1 MPMLTASPEMKEVA
15 IADEPKKEKTYWG
28 HTRMIRKYRLY
39 MNCVIQDGILKAAFY
54 LPDHLR
60 LDGDKPAYEV
70 FLDKENRQFLTYD
83 HLEKKW
89 RDAKLDRLEWPGD
102 AYYTTCWAGKEDE
115 DLVQAYFSGERGG
128 ALGILDFQRNVR
140 DEQLE
145 QRHKRITDRW
155 DKDLAQ
161 VPELP
166 KDWAHWA
173 DKVAVRENF
182 IFYHY
187 KRGGAK
193 TGYCT
198 FCGKEVPISGH
209 PYHNKEG
216 RCTRCRHPVVFKA
229 LGRAGYFQTD
239 KYYAYLIQRCK
250 DGFVIREFWANRTYR
265 KDRLPHSE
273 PYWHEFRRSI
283 YDHSGEVRS
292 YYWGMYCQRETRWIA
307 GSPCY
312 YSYTGDQA
320 GRVYGKTLPSL
331 EKKELRHTG
340 LAEWIRSHPA
350 TDPEKYL
357 AVWKR
362 LPQMEQIWKAGL
374 PRLAAECFRFCDN
387 VRKLVL
393 HPDEP
398 GLIRALG
405 LDAEKFRR
413 LRQLDGDTETLAWLQ
428 LEKKTGQRIPDEML
442 HWFQKERISAKD
454 LVFIADRMSLVQIK
468 NYLQRQKQ
476 YFDGSCRQALTTWQ
490 DYLAMAERLHYD
502 TSDEIVY
509 RVRKLRQRHDELVLQ
524 SEAGSL
530 EEQASK
536 MAAKYPHVNA
546 ICVELQEKYAYS
558 DDDYTVLAPQ
568 DIFEIIK
575 EGRMLHH
582 CVGNDGAGERYYD
595 RMERRESFIMF
606 LRRTEEPNDPYYT
619 LEIEPDGTVR
629 QKRTLFDRQY
639 EDIEQATEFL
649 IKWQKVIA
657 ARLTGRDLKLAE
669 RSRELRKEE
678 FIQMRKDR
686 VIIHTGHLAGRLL
699 ADASQSG
706 ECLARCN
713 QRDFSTGEAIPA
725 EWVIFQQTGNREL
738 LVPYKDGITYG
749 PGTVLIPGCKDI
761 SAVAIDL

>member
-1 MPMLTASPEMKEVA
+1 MLLAMPMLTASPEMKQA
-15 IADEPKKEKTYWG
+15 AMADEPKKETTYYG
-28 HTRMIRKYRLY
+28 HTYTTRTYFAY
-39 MNCVIQDGILKAAFY
+39 MNCLVQDGILKAAFF

-60 LDGDKPAYEV
+60 LDGNNPVYEV

-89 RDAKLDRLEWPGD
+89 RDAKLDRLEWHGRN
-102 AYYTTCWAGKEDE
+102 YYATCWVSEEDAA
-115 DLVQAYFSGERGG
+115 LVQDYFSGERGG

-145 QRHKRITDRW
+145 RRHKRITDPW
-155 DKDLAQ
+155 DQDLAQ

-239 KYYAYLIQRCK
+239 KYYAYLIQRCR

-312 YSYTGDQA
+312 YAYYGDQS

-331 EKKELRHTG
+331 EKKELRQTG
-340 LAEWIRSHPA
+340 LAEWIRSHPI

-374 PRLAAECFRFCDN
+374 QRLTKECFNNCDS

-393 HPDEP
+393 CPSEP

-405 LDAEKFRR
+405 LDASKFRR

-454 LVFIADRMSLVQIK
+454 LLFIADRMSLVQIK

-490 DYLAMAERLHYD
+490 DYLAIAERLHYD

-509 RVRKLRQRHDELVLQ
+509 RVHKLRQRHDELVLQ
-524 SEAGSL
+524 GEAGSL
-530 EEQASK
+530 EEQAEK
-536 MAAKYPHVNA
+536 MAAKYPHVDA
-546 ICVELQEKYAYS
+546 ICMELQNKYAYT
-558 DDDYTVLAPQ
+558 DEEYTVIAPQ
-568 DIFEIIK
+568 NIFEIIK

-595 RMERRESFIMF
+595 RIERRESFILF
-606 LRRTEEPNDPYYT
+606 LRRTDEPNDPYYT

-629 QKRTLFDRQY
+629 QKRTLFDRQH

-649 IKWQKVIA
+649 LKWQKVIA
-657 ARLTGRDLKLAE
+657 ARLTGSDLKLAE

-678 FIQMRKDR
+678 FIQMQKDR

-699 ADASQSG
+699 A
-706 ECLARCN
+706 EVLLADLMEN
-713 QRDFSTGEAIPA
+713 TEVMQPQVFPA
-725 EWVIFQQTGNREL
+725 
-738 LVPYKDGITYG
+738 
-749 PGTVLIPGCKDI
+749 
-761 SAVAIDL
+761 AA

>member
-1 MPMLTASPEMKEVA
+1 MPVLTASQEMKEVA
-15 IADEPKKEKTYWG
+15 LADEPKKETTYYG
-28 HTRMIRKYRLY
+28 HTYTTRTYFAF
-39 MNCVIQDGILKAAFY
+39 MNCLVQNGILKAAFF

-60 LDGDKPAYEV
+60 LDGNNPVYEV
-70 FLDKENRQFLTYD
+70 FLDKEQRQFLTYD

-89 RDAKLDRLEWPGD
+89 RDAKLDRLEWPGRN
-102 AYYTTCWAGKEDE
+102 YYATCWASEEDAALIQ
-115 DLVQAYFSGERGG
+115 DYFSGERGG
-128 ALGILDFQRNVR
+128 DLGILDFQRNVR

-145 QRHKRITDRW
+145 QRHKRITDCW

-209 PYHNKEG
+209 PYHNKKG
-216 RCTRCRHPVVFKA
+216 RCTRCRHPVMFKA
-229 LGRAGYFQTD
+229 LGRAGYFKTD
-239 KYYAYLIQRCK
+239 RYYAYLVQRCR
-250 DGFVIREFWANRTYR
+250 DGFVIREFQVDRTYR
-265 KDRLPHSE
+265 KNILPHSE

-283 YDHSGEVRS
+283 YDRSGEIRS
-292 YYWGMYCQRETRWIA
+292 YYWGMYCQREVRWIE

-312 YSYTGDQA
+312 YAYAGDQA
-320 GRVYGKTLPSL
+320 GRVYGKTLSSL
-331 EKKELRHTG
+331 GKKELRQTG
-340 LAEWIRSHPA
+340 LVEWIRSHPV

-357 AVWKR
+357 AVWKQI
-362 LPQMEQIWKAGL
+362 PKMEQIWKAGL
-374 PRLAAECFRFCDN
+374 SRLTAECFHFCDD
-387 VRKLVL
+387 VQKVVL

-405 LDAEKFRR
+405 LDASKFRR
-413 LRQLDGDTETLAWLQ
+413 LRQMDGDTETLAWLQ
-428 LEKKTGQRIPDEML
+428 LEKRTGQRITDDML
-442 HWFQKERISAKD
+442 RWSKKEQISAKD

-468 NYLQRQKQ
+468 NYLERQKE
-476 YFDGSCRQALTTWQ
+476 YFDGSCQQALTTWQ

-546 ICVELQEKYAYS
+546 ICAELQEKYAYS

-699 ADASQSG
+699 A
-706 ECLARCN
+706 EVLLADLMEN
-713 QRDFSTGEAIPA
+713 TEVMQPQALPA
-725 EWVIFQQTGNREL
+725 
-738 LVPYKDGITYG
+738 
-749 PGTVLIPGCKDI
+749 
-761 SAVAIDL
+761 AA

>member
-1 MPMLTASPEMKEVA
+1 MPALTASQEMKEVA
-15 IADEPKKEKTYWG
+15 MADEPKKETTYYG
-28 HTRMIRKYRLY
+28 HTYTTRTYFAF
-39 MNCVIQDGILKAAFY
+39 MNCLVQDGVLKAAFF

-60 LDGDKPAYEV
+60 LDGNNPAYEV
-70 FLDKENRQFLTYD
+70 FIDKENRQFLTYD

-89 RDAKLDRLEWPGD
+89 RDAKLDRLEWPGRN
-102 AYYTTCWAGKEDE
+102 YYATCWVSEEDAA
-115 DLVQAYFSGERGG
+115 LVQDYFSGERSGD
-128 ALGILDFQRNVR
+128 LGILDFQRNVR

-145 QRHKRITDRW
+145 RRHKRITDPW

-161 VPELP
+161 VPKLP
-166 KDWAHWA
+166 KDWKRWA

-216 RCTRCRHPVVFKA
+216 RCIRCRHPVVFKA

-239 KYYAYLIQRCK
+239 KYYAYLVQRCR
-250 DGFVIREFWANRTYR
+250 DGFVVREFRADRTYR
-265 KDRLPHSE
+265 KDTLPHSE
-273 PYWHEFRRSI
+273 SYWHEFRRSI
-283 YDHSGEVRS
+283 YDRTGEIRS

-312 YSYTGDQA
+312 YAYYGNQS

-331 EKKELRHTG
+331 EKKELRQTG
-340 LAEWIRSHPA
+340 LAEWIRSHPI

-374 PRLAAECFRFCDN
+374 QRLTKECFHNCDN

-393 HPDEP
+393 NPSEP
-398 GLIRALG
+398 RLIRALG
-405 LDAEKFRR
+405 LDASKFRR
-413 LRQLDGDTETLAWLQ
+413 LRQMDGDTETLAWLQ
-428 LEKKTGQRIPDEML
+428 LEKRTGQRITDDML
-442 HWFQKERISAKD
+442 RWSKKEQISAKD

-468 NYLQRQKQ
+468 NYLERQKE
-476 YFDGSCRQALTTWQ
+476 YFDGSCQQALTTWQ

-699 ADASQSG
+699 ADVL
-706 ECLARCN
+706 LADLMEN
-713 QRDFSTGEAIPA
+713 TEVMQPQALPA
-725 EWVIFQQTGNREL
+725 
-738 LVPYKDGITYG
+738 
-749 PGTVLIPGCKDI
+749 
-761 SAVAIDL
+761 AA

>member
-1 MPMLTASPEMKEVA
+1 MKKSMLLAMPMLTASPEMKQA
-15 IADEPKKEKTYWG
+15 AMADEPKKETTYYG
-28 HTRMIRKYRLY
+28 HTYTTRTYFAY
-39 MNCVIQDGILKAAFY
+39 MNCLVQDGILKAAFF

-60 LDGDKPAYEV
+60 LDGNNPVYEV

-89 RDAKLDRLEWPGD
+89 RDAKLDRLEWHGRN
-102 AYYTTCWAGKEDE
+102 YYATCWVSGEDAA
-115 DLVQAYFSGERGG
+115 LVQDYFSGERGG

-145 QRHKRITDRW
+145 RRHKRITDPW
-155 DKDLAQ
+155 DQDLAQ

-239 KYYAYLIQRCK
+239 KYYAYLIQRCR

-312 YSYTGDQA
+312 YAYYGDQS

-331 EKKELRHTG
+331 EKKELRQTG
-340 LAEWIRSHPA
+340 LAEWIRSHPI

-374 PRLAAECFRFCDN
+374 QRLTKECFNNCDS

-393 HPDEP
+393 CPSEP

-405 LDAEKFRR
+405 LDASKFRR

-454 LVFIADRMSLVQIK
+454 LLFIADRMSLVQIK

-509 RVRKLRQRHDELVLQ
+509 RVHKLRQRHDELVLQ
-524 SEAGSL
+524 GEAGSL
-530 EEQASK
+530 EEQAEK
-536 MAAKYPHVNA
+536 MAAKYPHVDA
-546 ICVELQEKYAYS
+546 ICMELQNKYAYT
-558 DDDYTVLAPQ
+558 DEEYTVIAPQ
-568 DIFEIIK
+568 NIFEIIK

-595 RMERRESFIMF
+595 RIERRESFILF
-606 LRRTEEPNDPYYT
+606 LRRTDEPNDPYYT

-629 QKRTLFDRQY
+629 QKRTLFDRQH

-649 IKWQKVIA
+649 LKWQKVIA
-657 ARLTGRDLKLAE
+657 ARLTGSDLKLAE

-678 FIQMRKDR
+678 FIQMQKDR

-699 ADASQSG
+699 A
-706 ECLARCN
+706 EVLLADLMEN
-713 QRDFSTGEAIPA
+713 TEVMQTQALPA
-725 EWVIFQQTGNREL
+725 
-738 LVPYKDGITYG
+738 
-749 PGTVLIPGCKDI
+749 
-761 SAVAIDL
+761 AA

>member
-1 MPMLTASPEMKEVA
+1 MGYFSEMSLDMQESRKPSAAPLTRERAFEEGESFDELPVPP
-15 IADEPKKEKTYWG
+15 ADRQPVPPAEELAP
-28 HTRMIRKYRLY
+28 
-39 MNCVIQDGILKAAFY
+39 QPAFE
-54 LPDHLR
+54 D
-60 LDGDKPAYEV
+60 
-70 FLDKENRQFLTYD
+70 
-83 HLEKKW
+83 
-89 RDAKLDRLEWPGD
+89 
-102 AYYTTCWAGKEDE
+102 DE
-115 DLVQAYFSGERGG
+115 DLSE
-128 ALGILDFQRNVR
+128 
-140 DEQLE
+140 
-145 QRHKRITDRW
+145 
-155 DKDLAQ
+155 
-161 VPELP
+161 VPEKQGQP
-166 KDWAHWA
+166 DEAGTPAEETDDGDNA
-173 DKVAVRENF
+173 DEGQAEPAKADTSNTDADEE
-182 IFYHY
+182 
-187 KRGGAK
+187 KRRAEHEAAEAK
-193 TGYCT
+193 R
-198 FCGKEVPISGH
+198 KAEWEA
-209 PYHNKEG
+209 KQAEKK
-216 RCTRCRHPVVFKA
+216 KA
-229 LGRAGYFQTD
+229 LQEQMDRLAAMSD
-239 KYYAYLIQRCK
+239 DEVVAASMQRVSGDVEKLTRRNMKEC
-250 DGFVIREFWANRTYR
+250 VSEYT
-265 KDRLPHSE
+265 LPHSE

-283 YDHSGEVRS
+283 YDRTGEIRS

-312 YSYTGDQA
+312 YAYYGDQS

-331 EKKELRHTG
+331 EKKELRQTG
-340 LAEWIRSHPA
+340 LAEWIRSHPI

-374 PRLAAECFRFCDN
+374 QRLTKECFHNCDN

-393 HPDEP
+393 NPSEP

-405 LDAEKFRR
+405 LDASKFRR
-413 LRQLDGDTETLAWLQ
+413 LRQMDGDTETLAWLQ
-428 LEKKTGQRIPDEML
+428 LEKRTGQRITDDML
-442 HWFQKERISAKD
+442 RWSKKEQISAKD

-468 NYLQRQKQ
+468 NYLERQKE
-476 YFDGSCRQALTTWQ
+476 YFDGSCQQALTTWQ

-699 ADASQSG
+699 ADVL
-706 ECLARCN
+706 LADLMEN
-713 QRDFSTGEAIPA
+713 TEVMQPQALPA
-725 EWVIFQQTGNREL
+725 
-738 LVPYKDGITYG
+738 
-749 PGTVLIPGCKDI
+749 
-761 SAVAIDL
+761 AA

>member
-1 MPMLTASPEMKEVA
+1 MPVLTASQEMKEVA
-15 IADEPKKEKTYWG
+15 LADEPKKETTYYG
-28 HTRMIRKYRLY
+28 HTYTTRTYFAF
-39 MNCVIQDGILKAAFY
+39 MNCLVQNGILKAAFF

-60 LDGDKPAYEV
+60 LDGNNPVYEV
-70 FLDKENRQFLTYD
+70 FLDKEQRQFLTYD

-89 RDAKLDRLEWPGD
+89 RDAKLDRLEWPGRN
-102 AYYTTCWAGKEDE
+102 YYATCWASEEDAALIQ
-115 DLVQAYFSGERGG
+115 DYFSGERGG
-128 ALGILDFQRNVR
+128 DLGILDFQRNVR

-145 QRHKRITDRW
+145 QRHKRITDCW

-209 PYHNKEG
+209 PYHNKKG
-216 RCTRCRHPVVFKA
+216 RCTRCRHPVMFKA
-229 LGRAGYFQTD
+229 LGRAGYFKTD
-239 KYYAYLIQRCK
+239 RYYAYLVQRCR
-250 DGFVIREFWANRTYR
+250 DGFVIREFQVDRTYR
-265 KDRLPHSE
+265 KNILPHSE

-283 YDHSGEVRS
+283 YDRSGEIRS
-292 YYWGMYCQRETRWIA
+292 YYWGMYCQREVRWIE

-312 YSYTGDQA
+312 YAYAGDQA
-320 GRVYGKTLPSL
+320 GRVYGKTLSSL
-331 EKKELRHTG
+331 GKKELRQTG
-340 LAEWIRSHPA
+340 LVEWIRSHPV

-357 AVWKR
+357 AVWKQI
-362 LPQMEQIWKAGL
+362 PKMEQIWKAGL
-374 PRLAAECFRFCDN
+374 SRLTAECFHFCDD
-387 VRKLVL
+387 VQKVVL

-405 LDAEKFRR
+405 LDSAKFRR

-428 LEKKTGQRIPDEML
+428 LEKRTGQRITDDML
-442 HWFQKERISAKD
+442 RWSKKEQISAKD

-468 NYLQRQKQ
+468 NYLERQKE
-476 YFDGSCRQALTTWQ
+476 YFDGSCQQALTTWQ

-699 ADASQSG
+699 ADVL
-706 ECLARCN
+706 LADLMEN
-713 QRDFSTGEAIPA
+713 TEVMQPQALPA
-725 EWVIFQQTGNREL
+725 
-738 LVPYKDGITYG
+738 
-749 PGTVLIPGCKDI
+749 
-761 SAVAIDL
+761 AA

>member
-1 MPMLTASPEMKEVA
+1 MKKSMLLAMPMLTASPEMKEVA
-15 IADEPKKEKTYWG
+15 MADEPKKETTYYG
-28 HTRMIRKYRLY
+28 HTYTTRTYFAF
-39 MNCVIQDGILKAAFY
+39 MNCLVQDGVLKAAFF

-60 LDGDKPAYEV
+60 LDGNNPAYEV
-70 FLDKENRQFLTYD
+70 FIDKEQRQFLTYD

-89 RDAKLDRLEWPGD
+89 RDAKLDRLEWPGRN
-102 AYYTTCWAGKEDE
+102 YYATCWVSEEDAA
-115 DLVQAYFSGERGG
+115 LVQDYFSGERGG
-128 ALGILDFQRNVR
+128 DLGILDFQRNVR

-145 QRHKRITDRW
+145 RRHKRITDPW

-161 VPELP
+161 VPKLP
-166 KDWAHWA
+166 KDWKRWA

-216 RCTRCRHPVVFKA
+216 RCIRCRHPVVFKA

-239 KYYAYLIQRCK
+239 KYYAYLVQRCR
-250 DGFVIREFWANRTYR
+250 DGFVVREFRADRTYR
-265 KDRLPHSE
+265 KDTLPHSE

-283 YDHSGEVRS
+283 YDRTGEIRS

-312 YSYTGDQA
+312 YAYYGDQS

-331 EKKELRHTG
+331 EKKELRQTG
-340 LAEWIRSHPA
+340 LAEWIRSHPI

-374 PRLAAECFRFCDN
+374 QRLTKECFHNCDN

-393 HPDEP
+393 CPSEP

-405 LDAEKFRR
+405 LDSAKFRR
-413 LRQLDGDTETLAWLQ
+413 LRQMDGDTETLAWLQ
-428 LEKKTGQRIPDEML
+428 LEKRTGQRITDEML
-442 HWFQKERISAKD
+442 RWSKKERISPRD
-454 LVFIADRMSLVQIK
+454 LVFIADRMSLVQIR
-468 NYLQRQKQ
+468 NYLERQKE
-476 YFDGSCRQALTTWQ
+476 YFDGSCQQALTTWQ

-699 ADASQSG
+699 ADVL
-706 ECLARCN
+706 LADLMEN
-713 QRDFSTGEAIPA
+713 TEVMQPQVFPA
-725 EWVIFQQTGNREL
+725 
-738 LVPYKDGITYG
+738 
-749 PGTVLIPGCKDI
+749 
-761 SAVAIDL
+761 AA

>member
-1 MPMLTASPEMKEVA
+1 MLLAMPMLTASPEMKQA
-15 IADEPKKEKTYWG
+15 AMADEPKKETTYYG
-28 HTRMIRKYRLY
+28 HTYTTRTYFAY
-39 MNCVIQDGILKAAFY
+39 MNCLVQDGILKAAFF

-60 LDGDKPAYEV
+60 LDGNNPVYEV

-89 RDAKLDRLEWPGD
+89 RDAKLDRLEWHGRN
-102 AYYTTCWAGKEDE
+102 YYATCWVSEEDAA
-115 DLVQAYFSGERGG
+115 LVQDYFSGERGG

-145 QRHKRITDRW
+145 RRHKRITDPW
-155 DKDLAQ
+155 DQDLAQ

-239 KYYAYLIQRCK
+239 KYYAYLIQRCR

-312 YSYTGDQA
+312 YAYYGDQS

-331 EKKELRHTG
+331 EKKELRQTG
-340 LAEWIRSHPA
+340 LAEWIRSHPI

-374 PRLAAECFRFCDN
+374 QRLTKECFNNCDS

-393 HPDEP
+393 CPSEP

-405 LDAEKFRR
+405 LDASKFRR

-454 LVFIADRMSLVQIK
+454 LLFIADRMSLVQIK

-509 RVRKLRQRHDELVLQ
+509 RVHKLRQRHDELVLQ
-524 SEAGSL
+524 GEAGSL
-530 EEQASK
+530 EEQAEK
-536 MAAKYPHVNA
+536 MAAKYPHVDA
-546 ICVELQEKYAYS
+546 ICMELQNKYAYT
-558 DDDYTVLAPQ
+558 DEEYTVIAPQ
-568 DIFEIIK
+568 NIFEIIK

-595 RMERRESFIMF
+595 RIERRVSFILF
-606 LRRTEEPNDPYYT
+606 LRRTDEPNDPYYT

-629 QKRTLFDRQY
+629 QKRTLFDRQH

-649 IKWQKVIA
+649 LKWQKVIA
-657 ARLTGRDLKLAE
+657 ARLTGSDLKLAE

-678 FIQMRKDR
+678 FIQMQKDR

-699 ADASQSG
+699 A
-706 ECLARCN
+706 EVLLADLMEN
-713 QRDFSTGEAIPA
+713 TEVMQPQALPA
-725 EWVIFQQTGNREL
+725 
-738 LVPYKDGITYG
+738 
-749 PGTVLIPGCKDI
+749 
-761 SAVAIDL
+761 AA

>member
-1 MPMLTASPEMKEVA
+1 MLLAMPMLTASPEMKEVA
-15 IADEPKKEKTYWG
+15 MADEPKKETTYYG
-28 HTRMIRKYRLY
+28 HTYTTRTYFAY
-39 MNCVIQDGILKAAFY
+39 MNCLVQDGILKAAFF

-60 LDGDKPAYEV
+60 LDGNNPVYEV

-89 RDAKLDRLEWPGD
+89 RDAKLDRLEWPGRN
-102 AYYTTCWAGKEDE
+102 YYATCWVSEEDTA
-115 DLVQAYFSGERGG
+115 LVQDYFSGERGG
-128 ALGILDFQRNVR
+128 DLGILDFQRNVR

-145 QRHKRITDRW
+145 RRHKRITDPW

-161 VPELP
+161 VPKLP
-166 KDWAHWA
+166 KDWKRWA

-216 RCTRCRHPVVFKA
+216 RCIRCRHPVVFKA
-229 LGRAGYFQTD
+229 LGRASYFQTD
-239 KYYAYLIQRCK
+239 KYYAYLVQRCR
-250 DGFVIREFWANRTYR
+250 DGFVVREFRADRTYR
-265 KDRLPHSE
+265 KDTLPHSE

-283 YDHSGEVRS
+283 YDRTGEIRS

-312 YSYTGDQA
+312 YAYYGDQS

-331 EKKELRHTG
+331 EKKELRQTG
-340 LAEWIRSHPA
+340 LAEWIRSHPI

-374 PRLAAECFRFCDN
+374 QRLTKECFNNCDS

-393 HPDEP
+393 CPSEP

-405 LDAEKFRR
+405 LDTTKFRR

-428 LEKKTGQRIPDEML
+428 LEKRTGQRITDDML
-442 HWFQKERISAKD
+442 RWSKKEQISAKD

-468 NYLQRQKQ
+468 NYLERQKE
-476 YFDGSCRQALTTWQ
+476 YFDGSCQQALTTWQ
-490 DYLAMAERLHYD
+490 DYLAMAEWLHYD

-699 ADASQSG
+699 ADVL
-706 ECLARCN
+706 LADLMEN
-713 QRDFSTGEAIPA
+713 TEVMQPQALPA
-725 EWVIFQQTGNREL
+725 
-738 LVPYKDGITYG
+738 
-749 PGTVLIPGCKDI
+749 
-761 SAVAIDL
+761 AA

>member
-1 MPMLTASPEMKEVA
+1 
-15 IADEPKKEKTYWG
+15 
-28 HTRMIRKYRLY
+28 
-39 MNCVIQDGILKAAFY
+39 
-54 LPDHLR
+54 
-60 LDGDKPAYEV
+60 
-70 FLDKENRQFLTYD
+70 
-83 HLEKKW
+83 
-89 RDAKLDRLEWPGD
+89 
-102 AYYTTCWAGKEDE
+102 
-115 DLVQAYFSGERGG
+115 
-128 ALGILDFQRNVR
+128 
-140 DEQLE
+140 
-145 QRHKRITDRW
+145 
-155 DKDLAQ
+155 
-161 VPELP
+161 
-166 KDWAHWA
+166 
-173 DKVAVRENF
+173 
-182 IFYHY
+182 
-187 KRGGAK
+187 
-193 TGYCT
+193 
-198 FCGKEVPISGH
+198 
-209 PYHNKEG
+209 
-216 RCTRCRHPVVFKA
+216 
-229 LGRAGYFQTD
+229 
-239 KYYAYLIQRCK
+239 
-250 DGFVIREFWANRTYR
+250 
-265 KDRLPHSE
+265 
-273 PYWHEFRRSI
+273 
-283 YDHSGEVRS
+283 
-292 YYWGMYCQRETRWIA
+292 MYCQRETRWIA

-312 YSYTGDQA
+312 YSYAGDQA

-331 EKKELRHTG
+331 EKNELRHTG
-340 LAEWIRSHPA
+340 LTEWIRSHPD

-405 LDAEKFRR
+405 LDAQKFRR

-454 LVFIADRMSLVQIK
+454 LLFIADRMSLVQIK

-530 EEQASK
+530 EEQAEK
-536 MAAKYPHVNA
+536 MAAKYPHVDA
-546 ICVELQEKYAYS
+546 ICMELQNKYAYT
-558 DDDYTVLAPQ
+558 DEEYTVIAPQ
-568 DIFEIIK
+568 NIFEIIK

-606 LRRTEEPNDPYYT
+606 LRRTDEPEDPYYT

-629 QKRTLFDRQY
+629 QKRTLFDRQH

-649 IKWQKVIA
+649 LKWQKVIA

-678 FIQMRKDR
+678 FIQMQKDR
-686 VIIHTGHLAGRLL
+686 VIIHTGHLAGHLLAEVLL
-699 ADASQSG
+699 ADLMENTEVMQPQA
-706 ECLARCN
+706 L
-713 QRDFSTGEAIPA
+713 PA
-725 EWVIFQQTGNREL
+725 
-738 LVPYKDGITYG
+738 
-749 PGTVLIPGCKDI
+749 
-761 SAVAIDL
+761 AA

>member
-1 MPMLTASPEMKEVA
+1 MLLAMPMLTASPEMKQA
-15 IADEPKKEKTYWG
+15 AMADEPKKETTYYG
-28 HTRMIRKYRLY
+28 HTYTTRTYFAY
-39 MNCVIQDGILKAAFY
+39 MNCLVQDGILKAAFF

-60 LDGDKPAYEV
+60 LDGNNPVYEV

-89 RDAKLDRLEWPGD
+89 RDAKLDRLEWHGRN
-102 AYYTTCWAGKEDE
+102 YYATCWVSEEDAA
-115 DLVQAYFSGERGG
+115 LVQDYFSGERGG

-145 QRHKRITDRW
+145 RRHKRITDPW
-155 DKDLAQ
+155 DQDLAQ

-239 KYYAYLIQRCK
+239 KYYAYLIQRCR

-312 YSYTGDQA
+312 YAYYGDQS

-331 EKKELRHTG
+331 EKKELRQTG
-340 LAEWIRSHPA
+340 LAEWIRSHPI

-374 PRLAAECFRFCDN
+374 QRLTKECFNNCDS

-393 HPDEP
+393 CPSEP

-405 LDAEKFRR
+405 LDASKFRR

-454 LVFIADRMSLVQIK
+454 LLFIADRMSLVQIK

-509 RVRKLRQRHDELVLQ
+509 RVHKLRQRHDELVLQ
-524 SEAGSL
+524 GEAGSL
-530 EEQASK
+530 EEQAEK
-536 MAAKYPHVNA
+536 MAAKYPHVDA
-546 ICVELQEKYAYS
+546 ICMELQNKYAYT
-558 DDDYTVLAPQ
+558 DEEYTVIAPQ
-568 DIFEIIK
+568 NIFEIIK

-595 RMERRESFIMF
+595 RIERRESFILF
-606 LRRTEEPNDPYYT
+606 LRRTDEPNDPYYT

-629 QKRTLFDRQY
+629 QKRTLFDRQH

-649 IKWQKVIA
+649 LKWQKVIA
-657 ARLTGRDLKLAE
+657 ARLTGSDLKLAE

-678 FIQMRKDR
+678 FIQMQKDR

-699 ADASQSG
+699 A
-706 ECLARCN
+706 EVLLADLMEN
-713 QRDFSTGEAIPA
+713 TEVMQPQALPA
-725 EWVIFQQTGNREL
+725 
-738 LVPYKDGITYG
+738 
-749 PGTVLIPGCKDI
+749 
-761 SAVAIDL
+761 AA

>member
-1 MPMLTASPEMKEVA
+1 MKKSMLLAMPMLTASPEMKQA
-15 IADEPKKEKTYWG
+15 AMADEPKKETTYYG
-28 HTRMIRKYRLY
+28 HTYTTRTYFAY
-39 MNCVIQDGILKAAFY
+39 MNCLVQDGILKAAFF

-60 LDGDKPAYEV
+60 LDGNNPVYEV

-89 RDAKLDRLEWPGD
+89 RDAKLDRLEWHGRN
-102 AYYTTCWAGKEDE
+102 YYATCWVSEEDAA
-115 DLVQAYFSGERGG
+115 LVQDYFSGERGG
-128 ALGILDFQRNVR
+128 DLGILDFQRNVR

-145 QRHKRITDRW
+145 RRHKRITDPW
-155 DKDLAQ
+155 DQDLAQ

-209 PYHNKEG
+209 PYHNKMG
-216 RCTRCRHPVVFKA
+216 RCTCCRHPVMFKA
-229 LGRAGYFQTD
+229 LGRAGYFKTD
-239 KYYAYLIQRCK
+239 RYYAYLVQRCR
-250 DGFVIREFWANRTYR
+250 DGFVIREFWADRTYR
-265 KDRLPHSE
+265 KDTLPHSE

-283 YDHSGEVRS
+283 YDRTGEIRS
-292 YYWGMYCQRETRWIA
+292 YYWGMYCQRETRWIS

-312 YSYTGDQA
+312 YAYAGEQA

-331 EKKELRHTG
+331 GKKELRQTG
-340 LAEWIRSHPA
+340 LAEWIRSHPV

-362 LPQMEQIWKAGL
+362 VPKMEQIWKAGL
-374 PRLAAECFRFCDN
+374 QRLTKECFHNCDS

-393 HPDEP
+393 CPSEP

-405 LDAEKFRR
+405 LDTAKFRR

-428 LEKKTGQRIPDEML
+428 LEKRTGQRITDDML
-442 HWFQKERISAKD
+442 RWSKKEQISAKD

-468 NYLQRQKQ
+468 NYLERQKE
-476 YFDGSCRQALTTWQ
+476 YFDGSCQQALTTWQ

-699 ADASQSG
+699 ADVL
-706 ECLARCN
+706 LADLMEN
-713 QRDFSTGEAIPA
+713 TEVMQPQALPA
-725 EWVIFQQTGNREL
+725 
-738 LVPYKDGITYG
+738 
-749 PGTVLIPGCKDI
+749 
-761 SAVAIDL
+761 AA

>member
-1 MPMLTASPEMKEVA
+1 MLLAMPMLTASPEMKQA
-15 IADEPKKEKTYWG
+15 AMADEPKKETTYYG
-28 HTRMIRKYRLY
+28 HTYTTRTYFAY
-39 MNCVIQDGILKAAFY
+39 MNCLVQDGILKAAFF

-60 LDGDKPAYEV
+60 LDGNNPVYEV

-89 RDAKLDRLEWPGD
+89 RDAKLDRLEWHGRN
-102 AYYTTCWAGKEDE
+102 YYATCWVSEEDAA
-115 DLVQAYFSGERGG
+115 LVQDYFSGERGG

-145 QRHKRITDRW
+145 RRHKRITDPW
-155 DKDLAQ
+155 DQDLAQ

-239 KYYAYLIQRCK
+239 KYYAYLIQRCR

-312 YSYTGDQA
+312 YAYYGDQS

-331 EKKELRHTG
+331 EKKELRQTG
-340 LAEWIRSHPA
+340 LAEWIRSHPI

-374 PRLAAECFRFCDN
+374 QRLTKECFNNCDS

-393 HPDEP
+393 CPSEP

-405 LDAEKFRR
+405 LDASKFRR

-454 LVFIADRMSLVQIK
+454 LLFIADRMSLVQIK

-476 YFDGSCRQALTTWQ
+476 YFDGSCQQALTTWQ

-509 RVRKLRQRHDELVLQ
+509 RVHKLRQRHDELVLQ
-524 SEAGSL
+524 GEAGSL
-530 EEQASK
+530 EEQAEK
-536 MAAKYPHVNA
+536 MAAKYPHVDA
-546 ICVELQEKYAYS
+546 ICMELQNKYAYT
-558 DDDYTVLAPQ
+558 DEEYTVIAPQ
-568 DIFEIIK
+568 NIFEIIK

-595 RMERRESFIMF
+595 RIERRESFILF
-606 LRRTEEPNDPYYT
+606 LRRTDEPNDPYYT

-629 QKRTLFDRQY
+629 QKRTLFDRQH

-649 IKWQKVIA
+649 LKWQKVIA
-657 ARLTGRDLKLAE
+657 ARLTGSDLKLAE

-678 FIQMRKDR
+678 FIQMQKDR

-699 ADASQSG
+699 A
-706 ECLARCN
+706 EVLLADLMEN
-713 QRDFSTGEAIPA
+713 TEVMQPQALPA
-725 EWVIFQQTGNREL
+725 
-738 LVPYKDGITYG
+738 
-749 PGTVLIPGCKDI
+749 
-761 SAVAIDL
+761 AA

>member
-1 MPMLTASPEMKEVA
+1 MLLAMPMLTASPEMKQA
-15 IADEPKKEKTYWG
+15 AMADEPKKETTYYG
-28 HTRMIRKYRLY
+28 HTYTTRTYFAY
-39 MNCVIQDGILKAAFY
+39 MNCLVQDGILKAAFF

-60 LDGDKPAYEV
+60 LDGNNPVYEV

-89 RDAKLDRLEWPGD
+89 RDAKLDRLEWHGRN
-102 AYYTTCWAGKEDE
+102 YYATCWVSEEDAA
-115 DLVQAYFSGERGG
+115 LVQDYFSGERGG

-145 QRHKRITDRW
+145 RRHKRITDPW
-155 DKDLAQ
+155 DQDLAQ

-239 KYYAYLIQRCK
+239 KYYAYLIQRCR

-312 YSYTGDQA
+312 YAYYGDQS

-331 EKKELRHTG
+331 EKKELRQTG
-340 LAEWIRSHPA
+340 LAEWIRSHPI

-374 PRLAAECFRFCDN
+374 QRLTKECFNNCDS

-393 HPDEP
+393 CPSEP

-405 LDAEKFRR
+405 LDASKFRR
-413 LRQLDGDTETLAWLQ
+413 LRQMDGDTETLAWLQ
-428 LEKKTGQRIPDEML
+428 LEKRTGQRITDDML
-442 HWFQKERISAKD
+442 RWSKKEQISAKD

-468 NYLQRQKQ
+468 NYLERQKE
-476 YFDGSCRQALTTWQ
+476 YFDGSCQQALTTWQ

-649 IKWQKVIA
+649 LKWQKVIA

-699 ADASQSG
+699 ADVL
-706 ECLARCN
+706 LADLMEN
-713 QRDFSTGEAIPA
+713 TEVMQPQALPA
-725 EWVIFQQTGNREL
+725 
-738 LVPYKDGITYG
+738 
-749 PGTVLIPGCKDI
+749 
-761 SAVAIDL
+761 AA

>member
-1 MPMLTASPEMKEVA
+1 MPVLTASQEMKEVA
-15 IADEPKKEKTYWG
+15 LADEPKKETTYYG
-28 HTRMIRKYRLY
+28 HTYTTRTYFAF
-39 MNCVIQDGILKAAFY
+39 MNCLVQNGILKAAFF

-60 LDGDKPAYEV
+60 LDGNNPVYEV
-70 FLDKENRQFLTYD
+70 FLDKEQRQFLTYD

-89 RDAKLDRLEWPGD
+89 RDAKLDRLEWPGRN
-102 AYYTTCWAGKEDE
+102 YYATCWASEEDAALIQ
-115 DLVQAYFSGERGG
+115 DYFSGERGG
-128 ALGILDFQRNVR
+128 DLGILDFQRNVR

-145 QRHKRITDRW
+145 QRHKRITDCW

-209 PYHNKEG
+209 PYHNKKG
-216 RCTRCRHPVVFKA
+216 RCTRCRHPVMFKA
-229 LGRAGYFQTD
+229 LGRAGYFKTD
-239 KYYAYLIQRCK
+239 RYYAYLVQRCR
-250 DGFVIREFWANRTYR
+250 DGFVIREFQVDRTYR
-265 KDRLPHSE
+265 KNILPHSE

-283 YDHSGEVRS
+283 YDRSGEIRS
-292 YYWGMYCQRETRWIA
+292 YYWGMYCQREVRWIE

-312 YSYTGDQA
+312 YAYAGDQA
-320 GRVYGKTLPSL
+320 GRVYGKTLSSL
-331 EKKELRHTG
+331 GKKELRQTG
-340 LAEWIRSHPA
+340 LVEWIRSHPV

-357 AVWKR
+357 AVWKQI
-362 LPQMEQIWKAGL
+362 PKMEQIWKAGL
-374 PRLAAECFRFCDN
+374 SRLTAECFHFCDD
-387 VRKLVL
+387 VQKVVL

-405 LDAEKFRR
+405 LDSAKFRR

-428 LEKKTGQRIPDEML
+428 LEKRTGQRITDDML
-442 HWFQKERISAKD
+442 RWSKKEQISAKD

-468 NYLQRQKQ
+468 NYLERQKE
-476 YFDGSCRQALTTWQ
+476 YFDGSCQQALTTWQ

-649 IKWQKVIA
+649 LKWQKVIA

-699 ADASQSG
+699 ADVL
-706 ECLARCN
+706 LADLMEN
-713 QRDFSTGEAIPA
+713 TEVMQPQALPA
-725 EWVIFQQTGNREL
+725 
-738 LVPYKDGITYG
+738 
-749 PGTVLIPGCKDI
+749 
-761 SAVAIDL
+761 AA

>member
-1 MPMLTASPEMKEVA
+1 MLLAMPMLTASPEMKQA
-15 IADEPKKEKTYWG
+15 AMADEPKKETTYYG
-28 HTRMIRKYRLY
+28 HTYTTRTYFAY
-39 MNCVIQDGILKAAFY
+39 MNCLVQDGILKAAFF

-60 LDGDKPAYEV
+60 LDGNNPVYEV

-89 RDAKLDRLEWPGD
+89 RDAKLDRLEWHGRN
-102 AYYTTCWAGKEDE
+102 YYATCWVSEEDAA
-115 DLVQAYFSGERGG
+115 LVQDYFSGERGG

-145 QRHKRITDRW
+145 RRHKRITDPW
-155 DKDLAQ
+155 DQDLAQ

-216 RCTRCRHPVVFKA
+216 RCIRCRHPVVFKA

-239 KYYAYLIQRCK
+239 KYYAYLVQRCR
-250 DGFVIREFWANRTYR
+250 DGFVVREFRADRTYR
-265 KDRLPHSE
+265 KDTLPHSE

-283 YDHSGEVRS
+283 YDRTGEIRS

-312 YSYTGDQA
+312 YAYYGDQS

-331 EKKELRHTG
+331 EKKELRQTG
-340 LAEWIRSHPA
+340 LAEWIRSHPI

-374 PRLAAECFRFCDN
+374 QRLTKECFHNCDN

-393 HPDEP
+393 NPSES

-405 LDAEKFRR
+405 LDASKFRR
-413 LRQLDGDTETLAWLQ
+413 LRQMDGDTETLAWLQ
-428 LEKKTGQRIPDEML
+428 LEKRTGQRITDDML
-442 HWFQKERISAKD
+442 RWSKKEQISAKD

-468 NYLQRQKQ
+468 NYLERQKE
-476 YFDGSCRQALTTWQ
+476 YFDGSCQQALTTWQ

-699 ADASQSG
+699 ADVL
-706 ECLARCN
+706 LADLMEN
-713 QRDFSTGEAIPA
+713 TEVMQPQALPA
-725 EWVIFQQTGNREL
+725 
-738 LVPYKDGITYG
+738 
-749 PGTVLIPGCKDI
+749 
-761 SAVAIDL
+761 AA

>member
-1 MPMLTASPEMKEVA
+1 MPALTASQEMKEVA
-15 IADEPKKEKTYWG
+15 IADEPKKETTYYG
-28 HTRMIRKYRLY
+28 HTYTTRTYFAF
-39 MNCVIQDGILKAAFY
+39 MNCLVQDGVLKAAFF

-60 LDGDKPAYEV
+60 LDGNNPAYEV
-70 FLDKENRQFLTYD
+70 FIDKENRQFLTYD

-89 RDAKLDRLEWPGD
+89 RDAKLDRLEWPGRN
-102 AYYTTCWAGKEDE
+102 YYATCWVSEEDAA
-115 DLVQAYFSGERGG
+115 LVQDYFSGERGG
-128 ALGILDFQRNVR
+128 DLGILDFQRNVR

-145 QRHKRITDRW
+145 RRHKRITDPW

-161 VPELP
+161 VPKLP
-166 KDWAHWA
+166 KDWKRWA

-216 RCTRCRHPVVFKA
+216 RCIRCRHPVVFKA

-239 KYYAYLIQRCK
+239 KYYAYLVQRCR
-250 DGFVIREFWANRTYR
+250 DGFVVREFRADRTYR
-265 KDRLPHSE
+265 KDTLPHSE

-283 YDHSGEVRS
+283 YDRTGEIRS

-312 YSYTGDQA
+312 YAYYGDQS

-331 EKKELRHTG
+331 EKKELRQTG
-340 LAEWIRSHPA
+340 LAEWIRSHPI

-374 PRLAAECFRFCDN
+374 QRLTKECFNNCDS

-393 HPDEP
+393 CPSEP
-398 GLIRALG
+398 GLIRTLG
-405 LDAEKFRR
+405 LDTTRFRR

-428 LEKKTGQRIPDEML
+428 LEKRTGQRITDDML
-442 HWFQKERISAKD
+442 RWSKKEQISAKD

-468 NYLQRQKQ
+468 NYLERQKE
-476 YFDGSCRQALTTWQ
+476 YFDGSCQQALTTWQ

-699 ADASQSG
+699 ADVL
-706 ECLARCN
+706 LADLMEN
-713 QRDFSTGEAIPA
+713 TEVMQPQALPA
-725 EWVIFQQTGNREL
+725 
-738 LVPYKDGITYG
+738 
-749 PGTVLIPGCKDI
+749 
-761 SAVAIDL
+761 AA

>member
-1 MPMLTASPEMKEVA
+1 MLLAMPMLTASPEMKEVA
-15 IADEPKKEKTYWG
+15 MADEPKKETTYYG
-28 HTRMIRKYRLY
+28 HTYTTRTYFAY
-39 MNCVIQDGILKAAFY
+39 MNCLVQDGILKAAFF

-60 LDGDKPAYEV
+60 LDGNNPVYEV

-89 RDAKLDRLEWPGD
+89 RDAKLDRLEWHGRN
-102 AYYTTCWAGKEDE
+102 YYATCWVSEEDAA
-115 DLVQAYFSGERGG
+115 LVQDYFSGERGG
-128 ALGILDFQRNVR
+128 DLGILDFQRNVR

-145 QRHKRITDRW
+145 RRHKRITDPW

-161 VPELP
+161 VPKLP
-166 KDWAHWA
+166 KDWKRWA

-216 RCTRCRHPVVFKA
+216 RCIRCRHPVVFKA

-239 KYYAYLIQRCK
+239 KYYAYLVQRCR
-250 DGFVIREFWANRTYR
+250 DGFVVREFRADRTYR
-265 KDRLPHSE
+265 KDTLPHSE

-283 YDHSGEVRS
+283 YDRTGEIRS

-312 YSYTGDQA
+312 YAYYGDQS

-331 EKKELRHTG
+331 EKKELRQTG
-340 LAEWIRSHPA
+340 LAEWIRSHPI

-374 PRLAAECFRFCDN
+374 QRLTKECFHNCDN

-393 HPDEP
+393 NHSEP

-405 LDAEKFRR
+405 LDASKFRR
-413 LRQLDGDTETLAWLQ
+413 LRQMDGDTETLAWLQ
-428 LEKKTGQRIPDEML
+428 LEKRTGQRITDDML
-442 HWFQKERISAKD
+442 RWSKKEQISAKD

-468 NYLQRQKQ
+468 NYLERQKE
-476 YFDGSCRQALTTWQ
+476 YFDGSCQQALTTWQ

-582 CVGNDGAGERYYD
+582 CVGNDGAGERYYE

-678 FIQMRKDR
+678 FIQMQKDR

-699 ADASQSG
+699 A
-706 ECLARCN
+706 EVLLADLMEN
-713 QRDFSTGEAIPA
+713 TEVMQTQALPA
-725 EWVIFQQTGNREL
+725 
-738 LVPYKDGITYG
+738 
-749 PGTVLIPGCKDI
+749 
-761 SAVAIDL
+761 AA

>member
-1 MPMLTASPEMKEVA
+1 MPVLTASQEMKEVA
-15 IADEPKKEKTYWG
+15 LADEPKKETTYYG
-28 HTRMIRKYRLY
+28 HTYTTRTYFAF
-39 MNCVIQDGILKAAFY
+39 MNCLVQNGILKAAFF

-60 LDGDKPAYEV
+60 LDGNNPVYEV
-70 FLDKENRQFLTYD
+70 FLDKEQRQFLTYD

-89 RDAKLDRLEWPGD
+89 RDAKLDRLEWPGRN
-102 AYYTTCWAGKEDE
+102 YYATCWASEEDAALIQ
-115 DLVQAYFSGERGG
+115 DYFSGERGG
-128 ALGILDFQRNVR
+128 DLGILDFQRNVR

-145 QRHKRITDRW
+145 QRHKRITDCW

-209 PYHNKEG
+209 PYHNKKG
-216 RCTRCRHPVVFKA
+216 RCTRCRHPVMFKA
-229 LGRAGYFQTD
+229 LGRAGYFKTD
-239 KYYAYLIQRCK
+239 RYYAYLVQRCR
-250 DGFVIREFWANRTYR
+250 DGFVIREFQVDRTYR
-265 KDRLPHSE
+265 KNILPHSE

-283 YDHSGEVRS
+283 YDRSGEIRS
-292 YYWGMYCQRETRWIA
+292 YYWGMYCQREVRWIE

-312 YSYTGDQA
+312 YAYAGDQA
-320 GRVYGKTLPSL
+320 GRVYGKTLSSL
-331 EKKELRHTG
+331 GKKELRQTG
-340 LAEWIRSHPA
+340 LVEWIRSHPV

-357 AVWKR
+357 AVWKQI
-362 LPQMEQIWKAGL
+362 PKMEQIWKAGL
-374 PRLAAECFRFCDN
+374 SRLTAECFHFCDD
-387 VRKLVL
+387 VQKVVL

-405 LDAEKFRR
+405 LDSAKFRR

-428 LEKKTGQRIPDEML
+428 LEKRTGQRITDEML
-442 HWFQKERISAKD
+442 RWSKKERISPRD
-454 LVFIADRMSLVQIK
+454 LVFIADRMSLVQIR
-468 NYLQRQKQ
+468 NYLERQKE
-476 YFDGSCRQALTTWQ
+476 YFDGSCQQALTTWQ

-568 DIFEIIK
+568 NIFEIIK

-699 ADASQSG
+699 ADVL
-706 ECLARCN
+706 LADLMEN
-713 QRDFSTGEAIPA
+713 TEVMQPQALPA
-725 EWVIFQQTGNREL
+725 
-738 LVPYKDGITYG
+738 
-749 PGTVLIPGCKDI
+749 
-761 SAVAIDL
+761 AA

>member
-1 MPMLTASPEMKEVA
+1 MLLAMPMLTASPEMKEVA

-60 LDGDKPAYEV
+60 LDGDQPAYEV
-70 FLDKENRQFLTYD
+70 FLDKENRKFLTYD

-115 DLVQAYFSGERGG
+115 DLVQAYFSGERSG

-140 DEQLE
+140 DEQLD
-145 QRHKRITDRW
+145 RHHKRITDPW
-155 DKDLAQ
+155 DQDLAQ

-166 KDWAHWA
+166 KDWRRWA

-312 YSYTGDQA
+312 YSYAGDQA

-331 EKKELRHTG
+331 EKNELRHTG
-340 LAEWIRSHPA
+340 LAEWIRSHPD

-405 LDAEKFRR
+405 LDAQKFRR

-454 LVFIADRMSLVQIK
+454 LLFIADRMSLVQIK

-530 EEQASK
+530 EEQAEK

-546 ICVELQEKYAYS
+546 ICMELQKKYAYT
-558 DDDYTVLAPQ
+558 DEEYTVIAPQ
-568 DIFEIIK
+568 NIFEIIK

-606 LRRTEEPNDPYYT
+606 LRRTDEPEDPYYT

-629 QKRTLFDRQY
+629 QKRTLFDRQH

-649 IKWQKVIA
+649 LKWQKVIA
-657 ARLTGRDLKLAE
+657 ARLTGSDLKLAE

-678 FIQMRKDR
+678 FIQMQKDR
-686 VIIHTGHLAGRLL
+686 VIIHTGHLAGHLLAEVLL
-699 ADASQSG
+699 ADLMENTEVMQPQA
-706 ECLARCN
+706 L
-713 QRDFSTGEAIPA
+713 PA
-725 EWVIFQQTGNREL
+725 
-738 LVPYKDGITYG
+738 
-749 PGTVLIPGCKDI
+749 
-761 SAVAIDL
+761 AA

>member
-1 MPMLTASPEMKEVA
+1 MPVLTASQEMKEVA
-15 IADEPKKEKTYWG
+15 MADEPKKETTYYG
-28 HTRMIRKYRLY
+28 HTYTTRTYFAF
-39 MNCVIQDGILKAAFY
+39 MNCLVQNGILKAAFF

-60 LDGDKPAYEV
+60 LDGNNPVYEV
-70 FLDKENRQFLTYD
+70 FLDKEQRQFLTYD

-89 RDAKLDRLEWPGD
+89 RDAKLDRLEWPGRN
-102 AYYTTCWAGKEDE
+102 YYAICWASEKDAA
-115 DLVQAYFSGERGG
+115 LVQDYFSGERGG
-128 ALGILDFQRNVR
+128 DLGILDFQRNVR

-145 QRHKRITDRW
+145 QRHKRITDCW

-166 KDWAHWA
+166 KDWVHWV
-173 DKVAVRENF
+173 DKVAVRENY

-209 PYHNKEG
+209 PYHNKKG
-216 RCTRCRHPVVFKA
+216 RCTRCRHPVMFKA
-229 LGRAGYFQTD
+229 LGRAGYFKTD
-239 KYYAYLIQRCK
+239 RYYAYLVQRCR
-250 DGFVIREFWANRTYR
+250 DGFVIREFQVDRTYR
-265 KDRLPHSE
+265 KNILPHSE

-283 YDHSGEVRS
+283 YDRSGEIRS
-292 YYWGMYCQRETRWIA
+292 YYWGMYCQREVRWIE

-312 YSYTGDQA
+312 YAYAGDQA

-331 EKKELRHTG
+331 GKKELRQTG
-340 LAEWIRSHPA
+340 LVEWIRSHPV

-357 AVWKR
+357 AVWKQI
-362 LPQMEQIWKAGL
+362 PKMEQIWKAGL
-374 PRLAAECFRFCDN
+374 SRLTAECFHFCDD
-387 VRKLVL
+387 VQKVVL

-405 LDAEKFRR
+405 LDTAKFRR

-428 LEKKTGQRIPDEML
+428 LEKRTGQRITDDML
-442 HWFQKERISAKD
+442 CWSKKERISPRD

-468 NYLQRQKQ
+468 NYLERQKE
-476 YFDGSCRQALTTWQ
+476 YFDGSCQQALTTWQ

-699 ADASQSG
+699 ADVL
-706 ECLARCN
+706 LADLMEN
-713 QRDFSTGEAIPA
+713 TEVMQPQALPA
-725 EWVIFQQTGNREL
+725 
-738 LVPYKDGITYG
+738 
-749 PGTVLIPGCKDI
+749 
-761 SAVAIDL
+761 AA